1 MLRHPLLFFCPP
13 GMRVESDV
21 APSRGFPKETLLS
34 FGTFW
39 THMQDSLAAAL
50 VTRSLPMAAE
60 AFVQCRVTAEAKT
73 LLRVLAERE
82 QITESALVR
91 QLIEVM
97 LRMSAKEGFPKLD
110 ALEKVSRDARFSV
123 RLAPEDRILLCDRA
137 TARGMPSATY
147 VSVLVRS
154 HLRNLAPL
162 PKEELLALKRS
173 VAELGTIGRNLN
185 QIARAA
191 NQDGKPAGPGRDDL
205 RAMLKVAEGLRDHVK
220 ALLRANQI
228 SWEQGHAETTH

>member
-1 MLRHPLLFFCPP
+1 
-13 GMRVESDV
+13 
-21 APSRGFPKETLLS
+21 
-34 FGTFW
+34 
-39 THMQDSLAAAL
+39 
-50 VTRSLPMAAE
+50 MAAPP
-60 AFVQCRVTAEAKT
+60 FVAARVTPEMKT

-91 QLIEVM
+91 QLLEVT

-110 ALEKVSRDARFSV
+110 SLEKVSRDARLSV
-123 RLAPEDRILLCDRA
+123 RLAPEDRILLSGRA

-154 HLRNLAPL
+154 HLRNLPPL

-173 VAELGTIGRNLN
+173 VAELGAIGRNLN

-191 NQDGKPAGPGRDDL
+191 SQGAKPPGPGREDL
-205 RAMLKVAEGLRDHVK
+205 RALLRVAEGLRDHVK
-220 ALLRANQI
+220 ALVRANQS
-228 SWEQGHAETTH
+228 SWEQGHAEKTH